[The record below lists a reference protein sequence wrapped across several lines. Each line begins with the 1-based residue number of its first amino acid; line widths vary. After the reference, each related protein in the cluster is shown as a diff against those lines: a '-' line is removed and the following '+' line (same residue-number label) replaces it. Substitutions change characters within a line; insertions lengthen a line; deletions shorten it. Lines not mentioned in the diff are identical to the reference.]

1 MKIYTKTGDKGNTSL
16 FGGKIVH
23 KSDSRLEAYGTID
36 ELNSHIGLLISFSAD
51 IDLRSELIS
60 IQNKLFTIG
69 SNLANDPEKGI
80 ELKTID
86 DSDISLLENA
96 IDRMD
101 EKLEPL
107 RNFILPG
114 GSTAIAQAHVC
125 RTVCRRA
132 ERRIVVIELNDE
144 NTERIIR
151 YINRLSDYFFTVARY
166 LAHIE
171 QVDEVIWKS

>member
-1 MKIYTKTGDKGNTSL
+1 MKIYTKTGDKGTTSL

-23 KSDSRLEAYGTID
+23 KSDARLEAYGTID
-36 ELNSHIGLLISFSAD
+36 ELNSHIGLLISYANERELNAD
-51 IDLRSELIS
+51 LIT

-80 ELKTID
+80 ELKTISD
-86 DSDISLLENA
+86 DDISHLELS

-114 GSTAIAQAHVC
+114 GSISIAQAHVC

-132 ERRIVVIELNDE
+132 ERRIVLLEIQDE

-151 YINRLSDYFFTVARY
+151 YVNRLSDYLFTVARH
-166 LAHIE
+166 LAFVE
-171 QVDEVIWKS
+171 RVDEVIWKS